1 MDLHVFNNLPEAD
14 AAAVLR
20 PCLDVERWINELVAA
35 RPYADSAALTAA
47 AQRSAAPFGE
57 SEIAAALAHHPRI
70 GERAQGDSAEASLSR
85 GEQAS
90 LRLDDDVT
98 SRLAEANRRYE
109 ARFNRVFLIRAAG
122 RSSNEIL
129 AECERRLGNDQDTEL
144 REVAEQLR
152 AIALLRMSS
161 AVRG

>member
-1 MDLHVFNNLPEAD
+1 MDLRVFNNLPEAD

-20 PCLDVERWINELVAA
+20 PCLDVERWITSLVAA
-35 RPYADSAALTAA
+35 RPYANSAGLTAA
-47 AQRSAAPFGE
+47 AQQSAASFSE
-57 SEIAAALAHHPRI
+57 SEISAALAHHPRI
-70 GERAQGDSAEASLSR
+70 GERASGNSAEASLSR

-90 LRLDDDVT
+90 LNLDGDVT
-98 SRLAEANRRYE
+98 SRLAEANRSYE

-122 RSSNEIL
+122 RSTNEIL
-129 AECERRLGNDQDTEL
+129 AECERRLDNDDDTEL

-161 AVRG
+161 AVSD